1 MAFRVFVALK
11 LATVVVDAT
20 TKGATP
26 VGTVEVKA
34 LAVKTPVEGTK
45 FSPVLE
51 VRCPRSPVVLVTKV
65 G

>member
-1 MAFRVFVALK
+1 MLVFRVLVALK
-11 LATVVVDAT
+11 LATVVLEAT

-51 VRCPRSPVVLVTKV
+51 VR
-65 G
+65 